1 MITGR
6 IYFSCSDS
14 AIDFIRETNY
24 EVLRFCSVE
33 VSDRGYDIHFF
44 TKCDIQLILHDA
56 LESLSWDAFDGL
68 VEKLVVSYLE
78 RTRRQYRLDIKFPD
92 DKLSDVVHLVDKFKA
107 TFEIRRLRKCSSG

>member
-14 AIDFIRETNY
+14 AIDFIRETDY

-33 VSDRGYDIHFF
+33 VADRGCDIYFC
-44 TKCDIQLILHDA
+44 TKRDIQLILHDA
-56 LESLSWDAFDGL
+56 LELSWDAFDGL

-92 DKLSDVVHLVDKFKA
+92 DKLSDVVHLVDKFKGQ
-107 TFEIRRLRKCSSG
+107 FEIRRLRKCSSG